1 MAASTSGIKLRV
13 NITIDRRLHRLAVRR
28 AKKELKLEDGFSG
41 YLARLII
48 LDIKRRRKR
57 VAFVPSNLEAV
68 EAATN

>member
-1 MAASTSGIKLRV
+1 MAASTSGKLRV